1 MVQFLVEE
9 ANCSLWVRD
18 DYGRTAMHDAAWS
31 PKPNMELMDYL
42 LQKVPELLLMS
53 DVRGHTPFVYVRKE
67 HWKEWI
73 VFLQERQDKLR
84 LRSKSEGPLLTVA

>member
-1 MVQFLVEE
+1 MVKFLVEE

-31 PKPNMELMDYL
+31 PKPNTELMDYL

-84 LRSKSEGPLLTVA
+84 LRSKSEGPLLTIA